1 MDQVMALVTN
11 APSGGAISRS
21 VTITGET
28 GDILLKPLYTGICGT
43 DRGIIAGKLPFAY
56 NPVGYDFLVLGH
68 ESICS
73 VVESDVSGFKAG
85 DLVVP
90 MVRRPGKCLNCAA
103 GRQDNCSD
111 GDKHEAGITGKHGF
125 MREQFRESS
134 RYVVRV
140 GDSSLSRTGVLTE
153 PTKNVMKLFEVFS
166 VISGRSIYPTPD
178 YSFQGKHAWII
189 GTGSEGFLFS
199 FMAREQGFDTFM
211 TNRHSVDEGRLGIM
225 DQFGINFVDYSRDF
239 DTAVKDIDLLI
250 DTSGDPTTILR
261 FTQRVR
267 QNGIVF
273 LFGTN
278 GRAPDGAMSG
288 VMVDHLV
295 EKNITIAGSVDGA
308 KRHYEQA
315 VSYISKWTHEH
326 PRAMSALITNEE
338 PASSAD
344 PFKRGN
350 SNGIKTIISWK

>member
-1 MDQVMALVTN
+1 MEQVMALVTN
-11 APSGGAISRS
+11 APSGGVNSRK
-21 VTITGET
+21 VNITGES
-28 GDILLKPLYTGICGT
+28 GDLVLQPIYTGICGT
-43 DRGIIAGKLPFAY
+43 DRGIIAGALPFAY
-56 NPVGYDFLVLGH
+56 NPQGYDFLVMGH
-68 ESICS
+68 ESICR
-73 VVESDVSGFKAG
+73 VVESDIPLFRTG

-90 MVRRPGKCLNCAA
+90 MVRRPGRCLNCSA

-140 GDSSLSRTGVLTE
+140 DDSSMERTGVLTE
-153 PTKNVMKLFEVFS
+153 PTKNVMKLFEVFN
-166 VISGRSIYPTPD
+166 VVSGRSIYPTPE
-178 YSFQGKHAWII
+178 YSLQGKHAWII

-199 FMAREQGFDTFM
+199 FMAREQGFDTVM
-211 TNRHSVDEGRLGIM
+211 TNRHSVDEGRLKIM
-225 DQFGINFVDYSRDF
+225 DQFGIDFVDYSKDF
-239 DTAVKDIDLLI
+239 DITVKDIDLLI
-250 DTSGDPTTILR
+250 DTSGDPSTILKFAQKVR
-261 FTQRVR
+261 F
-267 QNGIVF
+267 NGIVF

-278 GRAPDGAMSG
+278 GRAPDGALSG
-288 VMVDHLV
+288 AFVDHLV

-326 PRAMSALITNEE
+326 PDAMSSLITGEM
-338 PASSAD
+338 PATSAD

-350 SNGIKTIISWK
+350 SESIKTIISWK